1 MDRNGRKCVWV
12 GTLPFAAPDGA
23 AFLLR
28 LLQGVDLLGVA
39 LEELVVEIKLLLHLV
54 HQVRI
59 GEGLEFFVGGGE
71 AVGQE
76 VELRVDVSL
85 Q

>member
-1 MDRNGRKCVWV
+1 MCRRFPHRKDSEK
-12 GTLPFAAPDGA
+12 AAPDGA

-39 LEELVVEIKLLLHLV
+39 LEEFVVKIKLLLHLV

-59 GEGLEFFVGGGE
+59 GEGLDRKSV
-71 AVGQE
+71 V
-76 VELRVDVSL
+76 
-85 Q
+85 